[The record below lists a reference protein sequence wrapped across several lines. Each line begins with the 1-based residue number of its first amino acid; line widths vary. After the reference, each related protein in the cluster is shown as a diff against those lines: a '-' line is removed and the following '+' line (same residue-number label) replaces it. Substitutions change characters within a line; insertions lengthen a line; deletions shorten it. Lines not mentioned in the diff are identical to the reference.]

1 MFLLVPAHLGSP
13 GQMAVKRSLLL
24 CVGITLQ
31 LMRLAGKNVS
41 KITYFVSSENSEMLV
56 VSLVLSVIESLLDF
70 GLCGAELSQF
80 RPVLKNPLRE
90 IVGDCLSETILR
102 HGFLSCHLTNAVTA
116 LDECDPH
123 CS

>member
-1 MFLLVPAHLGSP
+1 MV
-13 GQMAVKRSLLL
+13 VIVVV

-41 KITYFVSSENSEMLV
+41 EMTHFVSSENSEMLV
-56 VSLVLSVIESLLDF
+56 VSLILSVIESLFDF
-70 GLCGAELSQF
+70 GLRGAELSPF
-80 RPVLKNPLRE
+80 RPVLKNPLWE
-90 IVGDCLSETILR
+90 IVGDCLSETIL
-102 HGFLSCHLTNAVTA
+102 HDGFLSCHLTNAVTA